1 MPGAAVATA
10 TSPLW
15 FATRATGLTALV
27 LLTCTVVLGMV
38 TSVRFAS
45 PAWPR
50 FITVSLHRNLSLL
63 AIVFTG
69 LHVLTTVTDPFASIS
84 VISVVV
90 PFTSGYR
97 RIWLGLGAVAFDLL
111 LAVLVTSLL
120 RTRIR
125 PRWWRAVHWAGYACW
140 PVALVHGLGTG
151 TDGAT
156 RWVLAITAGCALA
169 VISAGIWRLAVGWP
183 AHARLRV
190 AAAAAGAAIALA
202 TAGWAWVGPLAPGWA
217 RRSGTPTTLLARS
230 SGNGTTTSAGSAG
243 GGSAVS
249 SVRPGSTVFPAP
261 PFQARLAG
269 TVAFAPGA
277 ASGDRTVTL
286 AMADGSAVRLK
297 IVISGPAVQSGVAMT
312 ASSVTLG
319 PASAPARYAGHVVV
333 LEGAVIQATVSGAGR
348 RLSLAVDL
356 TSQTSTAVT
365 GTVTARPAGQL
376 RAARSVSATADSE
389 GA

>member
-1 MPGAAVATA
+1 MPTAAVATA

-15 FATRATGLTALV
+15 FATRATGLIALV
-27 LLTCTVVLGMV
+27 LLTGTVVLGIV
-38 TSVRFAS
+38 TSVRYAS
-45 PAWPR
+45 RAWPR
-50 FITVSLHRNLSLL
+50 FVTVSLHRNLSLL
-63 AIVFTG
+63 TITFTA
-69 LHVLTTVTDPFASIS
+69 LHVLTTITDPFASIG
-84 VISVVV
+84 VVSVVV

-125 PRWWRAVHWAGYACW
+125 PLLWRAVHWAGYACW

-156 RWVLAITAGCALA
+156 RWVLAVTVVCALA
-169 VISAGIWRLAVGWP
+169 VVAAGVWRLAVGWP
-183 AHARLRV
+183 SHAGLRV
-190 AAAAAGAAIALA
+190 ASATAGVAVVLA

-217 RRSGTPTTLLARS
+217 RRSGTPAALLARS
-230 SGNGTTTSAGSAG
+230 AGNATTSSGSAG
-243 GGSAVS
+243 GTGVSGVRSGSS
-249 SVRPGSTVFPAP
+249 VFPAL
-261 PFQARLAG
+261 PFQAQLAG
-269 TVAFAPGA
+269 TVAFAPGP

-286 AMADGSAVRLK
+286 ALADGNAVRLK
-297 IVISGPAVQSGVAMT
+297 IGISGPAVQGGVNMS

-333 LEGAVIQATVSGAGR
+333 LEGSVIQATVSGAGQ
-348 RLSLAVDL
+348 RLSLAINL

-365 GTVTARPAGQL
+365 GTLTAQLAAG
-376 RAARSVSATADSE
+376 
-389 GA
+389 